1 MNRDVFK
8 DFQGIFAC
16 PKCNSVFSDFT
27 AFWFFCY
34 KCKVKFPV
42 KNGVPVL
49 LVENAEPILSDD
61 IDIPNRNWNK

>member
-1 MNRDVFK
+1 MNSDVFK
-8 DFQGIFAC
+8 DLQGILAC
-16 PKCNSVFSDFT
+16 PKCNSAFPDFT
-27 AFWFFCY
+27 AIWFYCY

-61 IDIPNRNWNK
+61 IDIPNRNWNQ